1 MFNCFEYVEQRV
13 NLFRVRFPNPWFLTN
28 TTIMSPLYLHNGAVK
43 TACTVYKISNQSVK
57 RNFGLLGLEFPDVF
71 ETD

>member
-1 MFNCFEYVEQRV
+1 MINCFEYLEQRV
-13 NLFRVRFPNPWFLTN
+13 NLFRVRFPNPWFLTRLLCHLFIS
-28 TTIMSPLYLHNGAVK
+28 TMVLLKQLVLYTK
-43 TACTVYKISNQSVK
+43 YQIRVK